1 MESEAQLISFKV
13 SHYCEKVRWA
23 MDRLNVPYG
32 EEFQMP
38 PLHRLR
44 TMRLGGS
51 SVPMLVRDG
60 QVLKDSAEIL
70 AYLDRLASPNSKL
83 YPTEFAREIR
93 DLEAMFDTK
102 LGTAARQW
110 AYFYILPD
118 RSLMQKL
125 WCAGVP
131 SWQSWLFP
139 VMFSYTQSLVNRG
152 YQISAENAKTA
163 YGQIQEIF
171 ADVSDRLSDGRKY
184 LVGDRFSA
192 ADLTFACLA
201 APLVAPPEYG
211 GILPD
216 SSQLP
221 KEMVSQMQV
230 LKETIAGQY
239 ALRLYLEERLTAS
252 H

>member
-1 MESEAQLISFKV
+1 MQFTAQLISFKV

-23 MDRLNVPYG
+23 MDRLNIPYS

-51 SVPMLVRDG
+51 SVPMLLRDG
-60 QVLKDSAEIL
+60 QVFKDSAEIL
-70 AYLDRLASPNSKL
+70 AYLDRLAAPDSKL
-83 YPTEFAREIR
+83 YPTEFADEIR
-93 DLEAMFDTK
+93 ELEAIFDTK
-102 LGTAARQW
+102 LGAAARQW

-118 RSLMQKL
+118 RSLMKNL

-131 SWQSWLFP
+131 TWQRWFFP
-139 VMFSYTQSLVNRG
+139 ATFSYTQSLVNRG

-171 ADVSDRLSDGRKY
+171 ADVGDRLSDGRKY
-184 LVGDRFSA
+184 LVGNSFSA

-230 LKETIAGQY
+230 LQETIAGQY
-239 ALRLYLEERLTAS
+239 ALRLYREERR
-252 H
+252 

>member
-1 MESEAQLISFKV
+1 MESKAQLISFKV

-23 MDRLNVPYG
+23 MDRLNIPYS

-51 SVPMLVRDG
+51 SVPILLRDG
-60 QVLKDSAEIL
+60 QVFKDSAEIL
-70 AYLDRLASPNSKL
+70 ADLDRLASSESKL
-83 YPTEFAREIR
+83 YPAEFAREIKMF
-93 DLEAMFDTK
+93 EAMFDTK
-102 LGTAARQW
+102 LGTATRQW

-118 RSLMQKL
+118 RSLMQYL

-131 SWQSWLFP
+131 AWQKWFFS
-139 VMFSYTQSLVNRG
+139 VTFSYTQSLVNRG

-163 YGQIQEIF
+163 YGQIQAIF

-184 LVGDRFSA
+184 LVGNSFSA

-211 GILPD
+211 GILPK
-216 SSQLP
+216 SNQLP

-230 LKETIAGQY
+230 LQKTIAGQY
-239 ALRLYLEERLTAS
+239 ALRLYQEERYKKA
-252 H
+252 

>member
-1 MESEAQLISFKV
+1 MQSTAQLISFKV

-23 MDRLNVPYG
+23 MDRLNIPYS

-60 QVLKDSAEIL
+60 QVFKDSAEIF
-70 AYLDRLASPNSKL
+70 AYLDRLASPESKL
-83 YPTEFAREIR
+83 YPAEFTREIKA
-93 DLEAMFDTK
+93 LEAMFDTK

-110 AYFYILPD
+110 AYFYVLPD
-118 RSLMQKL
+118 RSLMQQL

-139 VMFSYTQSLVNRG
+139 VTFSYTQSLVIKG
-152 YQISAENAKTA
+152 YQVNAENAKTA
-163 YGQIQEIF
+163 YGQIEAIF
-171 ADVSDRLSDGRKY
+171 ASVGNSLSDGRKY
-184 LVGDRFSA
+184 LVGNSFSA
-192 ADLTFACLA
+192 VDLTFACLA
-201 APLVAPPEYG
+201 APLVAPAEYG

-221 KEMVSQMQV
+221 KEMVSQMRALQ
-230 LKETIAGQY
+230 ESIAGQY
-239 ALRLYLEERLTAS
+239 ALRLYREERYQKV
-252 H
+252 

>member
-1 MESEAQLISFKV
+1 MQSKVQLISFKV
-13 SHYCEKVRWA
+13 SHYCEKARWA
-23 MDRLNVPYG
+23 MDRLNIPYS

-44 TMRLGGS
+44 TMHLGGN
-51 SVPMLVRDG
+51 SVPILLRDG
-60 QVLKDSAEIL
+60 QVFKDSAEIL
-70 AYLDRLASPNSKL
+70 AYLDRLAAPDSKL
-83 YPTEFAREIR
+83 YPTEFAREIKE
-93 DLEAMFDTK
+93 LEAMFDTK

-110 AYFYILPD
+110 AYFYVLPD

-131 SWQSWLFP
+131 RWQKWFFP
-139 VMFSYTQSLVNRG
+139 VTFSYTQSLVNRG

-171 ADVSDRLSDGRKY
+171 ADVGNRLSDGRKY

-239 ALRLYLEERLTAS
+239 ALRLYREERL
-252 H
+252 

>member
-1 MESEAQLISFKV
+1 MESKAQLISFRV

-23 MDRLNVPYG
+23 MDRLNVPYS

-60 QVLKDSAEIL
+60 QVFKDSAEIL
-70 AYLDRLASPNSKL
+70 DYLDRLSAPESKL
-83 YPTEFAREIR
+83 YPIEFAREIKE
-93 DLEAMFDTK
+93 LEAMFDTK
-102 LGTAARQW
+102 LGVAVRQW

-118 RSLMQKL
+118 RSLMKTL

-139 VMFSYTQSLVNRG
+139 VTFSYTQSLVMKG
-152 YQISAENAKTA
+152 YQVNPENAKTA
-163 YGQIQEIF
+163 YEQIEAIF
-171 ADVSDRLSDGRKY
+171 ASVGNSLSDGRKY
-184 LVGDRFSA
+184 LMGNSFSA

-201 APLVAPPEYG
+201 APLVAPAEYG

-221 KEMVSQMQV
+221 KEMLGQMQV
-230 LKETIAGQY
+230 LQDTIAGQY
-239 ALRLYLEERLTAS
+239 ALRLYREERA
-252 H
+252 